1 MDGEERSLQARPE
14 QVVYANLLEKG
25 MLLGLV
31 LVLVSYII
39 YMTGLV
45 KPYIPVSDIPGCWHM
60 SVDKYLEHCNIH
72 AGWAWLGMVRYAD
85 FLNFIGI
92 ALLAGITIICFAAIV
107 PVLWRQ
113 NDRLY
118 AVFAVL
124 EAVILGVAAS
134 GILGAGGH

>member
-1 MDGEERSLQARPE
+1 MDGLEKSLQARPE
-14 QVVYANLLEKG
+14 QIVYANLLEKG
-25 MLLGLV
+25 MLFGLV
-31 LVLVSYII
+31 LVLVCYLV
-39 YMTGLV
+39 YLTGLL
-45 KPYIPVSDIPGCWHM
+45 KPYIPLEEIPGCWHM
-60 SVDKYLEHCNIH
+60 SVDKYLEHCRIH
-72 AGWAWLGMVRYAD
+72 AGWSWLGMVRYGD